1 MTTTTCMLCHRLLP
15 KKSMLHIWGRDYICN
30 FRKDKELGLQCDE
43 IEDAIFFFRLDRLQP
58 NSKGITNCDF

>member
-30 FRKDKELGLQCDE
+30 FRKNEELGLQCNE
-43 IEDAIFFFRLDRLQP
+43 IEDAIFFVKLDRLQP